1 MTKKSGTYEEYERPR
16 VCLKQAGRLLNG
28 ILLECLMTVKIGG
41 AFDGDGHIRLP
52 LSLPFPFPMNG
63 TPAGGLVTMESNTLS
78 EPLLSVP
85 GRPHELP

>member
-16 VCLKQAGRLLNG
+16 VYLKPAERLLNG

-41 AFDGDGHIRLP
+41 AFDGDGHIRPP
-52 LSLPFPFPMNG
+52 LSLPFPMNG
-63 TPAGGLVTMESNTLS
+63 TPAGGLVTMEANTLS
-78 EPLLSVP
+78 ESLLSVP

>member
-16 VCLKQAGRLLNG
+16 VYLKPAGRLLEG
-28 ILLECLMTVKIGG
+28 IMLECLMTVNIGG
-41 AFDGDGHIRLP
+41 AIDGDVHIRPP
-52 LSLPFPFPMNG
+52 LSLPFPMND

-85 GRPHELP
+85 GRPYELP